1 MCECDESAEEDV
13 TKKMSG
19 VDEKVVSAGSG
30 LSEDTNSSDEVGKT
44 KTKIT
49 EAEAGTSGGE
59 ITPGADKPT
68 DVTIKITKAD
78 TKGDPNN
85 GGTNGGTNNGGTNG
99 GTNGAPPC

>member
-44 KTKIT
+44 KIKIT
-49 EAEAGTSGGE
+49 EACESDESAGKTLSR
-59 ITPGADKPT
+59 KYR
-68 DVTIKITKAD
+68 
-78 TKGDPNN
+78 
-85 GGTNGGTNNGGTNG
+85 
-99 GTNGAPPC
+99 